1 MKWCSN
7 VQTLILHPQ
16 GTKMNIS
23 FIFMME
29 ETNLSFF
36 QTKTQMKSSK
46 IQKTSLEF
54 EILKIQKLRSTPNA
68 EWIF

>member
-1 MKWCSN
+1 
-7 VQTLILHPQ
+7 
-16 GTKMNIS
+16 MNIS

-68 EWIF
+68 E